1 MTDQTPTAPPAT
13 TEMSSH
19 EQRSWAI
26 AAHAIAGAAMIL
38 SAGTLGFVAALVIYL
53 VHKDRGSFVR
63 QYSANAVNIQ
73 LNALL
78 WAIVGFVLAIVL
90 VGFLVLAVVPVWATV
105 LHVIAA
111 IKASQGEAHWSPMT
125 IRFVH

>member
-1 MTDQTPTAPPAT
+1 MTD
-13 TEMSSH
+13 MSSE
-19 EQRSWAI
+19 EQRTWAI

-53 VHKDRGSFVR
+53 VHKDRGAFVR

-73 LNALL
+73 LNALM

-105 LHVIAA
+105 LHIIAA

-125 IRFVH
+125 IRVVR

>member
-1 MTDQTPTAPPAT
+1 MPPDQ
-13 TEMSSH
+13 
-19 EQRSWAI
+19 QRTWAI

-53 VHKDRGSFVR
+53 VYKDRGAFVR

-78 WAIVGFVLAIVL
+78 WAIVGVVLALLL
-90 VGFLVLAVVPVWATV
+90 VGFLLLAIVPIWATV
-105 LHVIAA
+105 LHLVAA
-111 IKASQGEAHWSPMT
+111 IKASQGETYWSPFT
-125 IRFVH
+125 IRFVS